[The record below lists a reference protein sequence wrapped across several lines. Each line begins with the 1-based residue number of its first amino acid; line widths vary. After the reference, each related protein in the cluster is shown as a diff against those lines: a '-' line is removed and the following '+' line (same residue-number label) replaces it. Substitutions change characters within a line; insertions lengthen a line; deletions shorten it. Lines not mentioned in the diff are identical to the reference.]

1 MATNR
6 SYDDLCGVARGLDL
20 VGERWA
26 LLVVRELLLGPKR
39 FTDLHSDLAGISTNV
54 LTNRL
59 EELEDSGILRRRR
72 LPPPA
77 GSAVYELTSWGLELD
92 PIVCRLGRWAL
103 GAPGGPRGSHLSAT
117 AMALS
122 LRTMFDPKA
131 AGSRSGRYE
140 LELADQR
147 FDAEVSDAGVAGAE
161 FTIGRAIEHTAAGR
175 SGGEQPAG
183 LPAEELPVGV
193 DAAIRVQPVTLSGV
207 VYGGQDLDRTI
218 RSGRLVVRGDRSAVA
233 WFVTLFSLP
242 EPAVSPKSRARR

>member
-1 MATNR
+1 MHRRKKGTDRLGAMATNR

-39 FTDLHSDLAGISTNV
+39 FTDLHADLAGISTNV

-59 EELEDSGILRRRR
+59 EELEASGILRRRR

-77 GSAVYELTSWGLELD
+77 ASAVYELTSWGLELD
-92 PIVCRLGRWAL
+92 PIVCHLGRWAL
-103 GAPGGPRGSHLSAT
+103 GAPGGPRGSHLSPT

-122 LRTMFDPKA
+122 LRTMFDPMA
-131 AGSRSGRYE
+131 AVDRSHRYQ

-147 FDAEVSDAGVAGAE
+147 FDAEVTGCE
-161 FTIGRAIEHTAAGR
+161 FTIRRAAEDTTAGL
-175 SGGEQPAG
+175 PTAG
-183 LPAEELPVGV
+183 LPAGV
-193 DAAIRVQPVTLSGV
+193 DAAIRAQPVTLAAV

-218 RSGRLVVRGDRSAVA
+218 RSGRLAVRGDRVAVA

-242 EPAVSPKSRARR
+242 EPASSPKSHGRR